1 MHRVLVLGNV
11 RAEGLDILRP
21 FAELTILPEPVTV
34 PQILDHVAS
43 VDAILHKIGKIDGRV
58 MAAQTRLRII
68 ARHGVGLDDL
78 DLAAIAACG
87 VPVTITDEANANAVA
102 EATLGLMLAALRH
115 IPRAEAM
122 IKRDRVWAR
131 ETLLGRELRGARV
144 GIVGFGRIG
153 RRVAQYLTVL
163 GCEIL
168 VHDADPAATAGFG
181 HVQLPLDDLLRR
193 ADIVTLHCPLMP
205 ATRHLIGRAALAQMK
220 PGAIVVNTS
229 RGGLV
234 DPVALVE
241 AVRSGRVAG
250 AALDVFESEPPDFDD
265 PLFDCPGILTTPH
278 VAAMTREAQTAMAVT
293 AAGEIRRVLVEG
305 LAPVQDVTTG
315 WRAG

>member
-1 MHRVLVLGNV
+1 MHKVLVLGNV
-11 RAEGLDILRP
+11 RPEGLDLLRA

-34 PQILDHVAS
+34 SQILDHVATA
-43 VDAILHKIGKIDGRV
+43 DAILHKIGKIDARV

-78 DLAAIAACG
+78 DLAAIADSG
-87 VPVTITDEANANAVA
+87 VPVTITADANSNAVA

-115 IPRAEAM
+115 LPRAEAM
-122 IKRDRVWAR
+122 IKRDRAWSR
-131 ETLLGRELRGARV
+131 ETLIGRELRGAQV
-144 GIVGFGRIG
+144 GIVGYGRIG

-168 VHDADPAATAGFG
+168 VHDADPAAAAGSG

-193 ADIVTLHCPLMP
+193 ADVVTLHCPLIH
-205 ATRHLIGRAALAQMK
+205 ATRHLIGRAALALMK
-220 PGAIVVNTS
+220 PGAILVNTS

-241 AVRSGRVAG
+241 AVRSGRIAG
-250 AALDVFESEPPDFDD
+250 AALDVFETEPPDFDD
-265 PLFDCPGILTTPH
+265 LLFHCPGILTTPH

-305 LAPVQDVTTG
+305 LSPVYDVTHG
-315 WRAG
+315 WRAA